1 MIARAALAL
10 ALLAGP
16 AAAQVTGTA
25 RIHDADT
32 LTIDRQAYRLA
43 GIDGPEL
50 NTPFGRGSRDMLI
63 SLIGGQPVTCR
74 ATGARS
80 YDRLVAVC
88 GTRAIP
94 DLGAALVARG
104 WALDCRHYSGG
115 RYRALEP
122 AGARGYLP
130 QAGYCVR

>member
-16 AAAQVTGTA
+16 AAAQTGTA
-25 RIHDADT
+25 KVWDGDT
-32 LTIDRQAYRLA
+32 LKITGQSYRLG
-43 GIDGPEL
+43 GIDAPEL

-63 SLIGGQPVTCR
+63 SLIGGQPVTCA

>member
-16 AAAQVTGTA
+16 AAAQGA
-25 RIHDADT
+25 RVIDGDT
-32 LTIDRQAYRLA
+32 IAIGKQHYRFA
-43 GIDGPEL
+43 GIDSPEL

-63 SLIGGQPVTCR
+63 SLIGGQPVTCT